1 MLALLTQSSVRLS
14 LALAV
19 TALAVVPRA
28 DAQNGTTIDSR
39 LYEGLTWQNLGPFR
53 AGRVAAVSGPIGQP
67 VVFYIGLPAAG
78 VWQTGRDRDPN
89 TRHGERRV
97 RGEGSDDSQA
107 RLAGVIRVRCT
118 WRFRR

>member
-39 LYEGLTWQNLGPFR
+39 LYEGLTWRNLGPFR
-53 AGRVAAVSGPIGQP
+53 AGRVAAVSGPIEQP
-67 VVFYIGLPAAG
+67 VVFYIGRAPRAC
-78 VWQTGRDRDPN
+78 GRRDAIEIV
-89 TRHGERRV
+89 TRDTASAEYAEKV
-97 RGEGSDDSQA
+97 RTIL
-107 RLAGVIRVRCT
+107 RLG
-118 WRFRR
+118 